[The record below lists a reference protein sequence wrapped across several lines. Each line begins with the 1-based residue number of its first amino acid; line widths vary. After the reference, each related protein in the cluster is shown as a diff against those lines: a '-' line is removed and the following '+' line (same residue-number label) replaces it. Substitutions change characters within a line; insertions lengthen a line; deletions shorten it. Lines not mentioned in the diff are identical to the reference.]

1 MYTKQDYITA
11 VEEFNSLK
19 SFNIVLPR
27 DNDMFK
33 TLAKKFTKQIREY
46 KDNLETYEHFRKNG
60 FVDNNIST
68 DICSFVVHVNQITN
82 NIKDIDEPIVSFE

>member
-1 MYTKQDYITA
+1 MYTKQDYIAA

-27 DNDMFK
+27 DNEMFK
-33 TLAKKFTKQIREY
+33 SLANKFTKQIREY

-60 FVDNNIST
+60 FVDNSIST
-68 DICSFVVHVNQITN
+68 DICSFVVHINQIAN
-82 NIKDIDEPIVSFE
+82 YIKNIDEPIVSFE